1 MVAHHQ
7 HANPDRWWPAGSS
20 EPASNEH
27 LTRTSSSPSPVIYH
41 TFKHKFNKTRETK
54 FNTTSP
60 TEICNAI
67 RTLETK
73 IEKLTRTLENKIE
86 SFICKQET
94 KPTTTSPTETC
105 NSIRLLETKL
115 EKFTLTLDNKI
126 ENFTCNLATK
136 IESIE
141 LPTLENKMIEN
152 FTKVIPSL
160 IARPGTSPTETCT
173 AVRPLETKLTRLE
186 QIALTM
192 ENKIVKGLDFL
203 TLEKI

>member
-94 KPTTTSPTETC
+94 KLTTTSPTETC

-115 EKFTLTLDNKI
+115 EKFTFTLDNKI
-126 ENFTCNLATK
+126 ENFTCM
-136 IESIE
+136 
-141 LPTLENKMIEN
+141 MIEN

-160 IARPGTSPTETCT
+160 IARPGTSPTETCN
-173 AVRPLETKLTRLE
+173 AIRPLETKLTRLE

>member
-115 EKFTLTLDNKI
+115 EKFTPTLDNKI
-126 ENFTCNLATK
+126 EN
-136 IESIE
+136 IE

-160 IARPGTSPTETCT
+160 IARPGTTEICN
-173 AVRPLETKLTRLE
+173 AIRPLETKLTRLE

-203 TLEKI
+203 TLEKYSQTD